1 MIIVAAKNKFD
12 KSKQS
17 EEFRYC
23 QIDYK
28 YMIDLKQSIQFEIND
43 TEK

>member
-28 YMIDLKQSIQFEIND
+28 YMVDLKKSIQYEIKNP
-43 TEK
+43 KN

>member
-23 QIDYK
+23 QINYK
-28 YMIDLKQSIQFEIND
+28 YMIDLKQSIQYEIKNP
-43 TEK
+43 KN